1 MRHILTGPVNE
12 VAAVALSLEM
22 VRRGV
27 SADDLAEA
35 FGVEREGMVTAIS
48 RNVPAQAMRWQIEN
62 YLGFPLTLW
71 SPPNEIRARQR
82 CIREFGFDPRELPIA
97 DLIAFCRKRGTGC
110 PRARTR
116 EAWFQMLVKWCQRNP
131 EVKRTTEPNKGDK

>member
-1 MRHILTGPVNE
+1 M
-12 VAAVALSLEM
+12 ALNLEM

-35 FGVEREGMVTAIS
+35 LGVARHGMVTAIS
-48 RNVPAQAMRWQIEN
+48 RGIPAKAQRWQIEN
-62 YLGFPLTLW
+62 HLGFPLTLW
-71 SPPNEIRARQR
+71 SPPEEIKARKR
-82 CIREFGFDPRELPIA
+82 CVREFGLDPRELPIA
-97 DLIAFCRKRGTGC
+97 DLRDFCRKRGTER
-110 PRARTR
+110 PRVRTR